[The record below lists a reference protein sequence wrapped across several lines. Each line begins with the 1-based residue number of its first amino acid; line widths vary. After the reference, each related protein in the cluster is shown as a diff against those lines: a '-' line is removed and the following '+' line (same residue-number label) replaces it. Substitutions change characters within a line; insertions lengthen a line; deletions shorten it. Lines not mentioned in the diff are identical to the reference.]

1 MQHRVGVEKDVAGTD
16 ALLIRC
22 THEYPP
28 MYMLII
34 NERNMLASTMTCMT
48 GTEIATT

>member
-1 MQHRVGVEKDVAGTD
+1 MLHRVGVEKDVAGTD

-28 MYMLII
+28 I
-34 NERNMLASTMTCMT
+34 C
-48 GTEIATT
+48 